1 MNVTPSVSST
11 RIGRTLI
18 LLRAH
23 KRRIVFGLIFAYAAF
38 LFVHPDEEGRVADLI
53 WFALLV
59 TFIASQFFWI
69 GRILDLG
76 QQFIPGKPRRGWLA
90 IIAGLI
96 YLFIFIHSYPSIE
109 STNAH
114 VFRAADYHLHSTL
127 IEGVFWWWFV
137 GSLFAFA
144 LVIAFGMVDHVI
156 CAATWV
162 YCKAREGMRG
172 NRADPKPG

>member
-1 MNVTPSVSST
+1 MLRVLHFLKT
-11 RIGRTLI
+11 R
-18 LLRAH
+18 
-23 KRRIVFGLIFAYAAF
+23 RRIIIFSLLLAYSGFLLI
-38 LFVHPDEEGRVADLI
+38 HPDEFGRLIDLTF
-53 WFALLV
+53 FALLV
-59 TFIASQFFWI
+59 MFIASQFFWI

-76 QQFIPGKPRRGWLA
+76 QRFIPGKPRRGWLA
-90 IIAGLI
+90 IVAGLI